1 MAWAGWSAAPVPPS
15 RFGFA
20 GFRLSPTV
28 SNGAMYNRRPST
40 ARGLARQS
48 HPSTRASSLRRMGRP
63 RDRRSS
69 HAAYR
74 PKIVV
79 GQSMKLG
86 CFLPTVRDGKCAVPS
101 EVTHHEL
108 GTEIGYGVDR
118 APKGLE

>member
-1 MAWAGWSAAPVPPS
+1 
-15 RFGFA
+15 
-20 GFRLSPTV
+20 
-28 SNGAMYNRRPST
+28 
-40 ARGLARQS
+40 
-48 HPSTRASSLRRMGRP
+48 MGRP

-118 APKGLE
+118 APKGLEGVQPVENGSLHRTPELHTATLAVRRGGRRSSVLGMYSMSIFYQANVAVEEVI